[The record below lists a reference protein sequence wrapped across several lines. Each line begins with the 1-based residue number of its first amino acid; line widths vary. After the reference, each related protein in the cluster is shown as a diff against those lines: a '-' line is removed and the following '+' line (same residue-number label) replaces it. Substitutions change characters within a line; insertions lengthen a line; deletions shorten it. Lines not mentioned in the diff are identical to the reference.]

1 MLLEKKPFGE
11 AQPLTCVT
19 CDNIQ
24 RCMIHMLE
32 LIRAAAMI
40 DACES
45 HVNIFGLVPV
55 QVVEVGYYYYYLL
68 LLR

>member
-1 MLLEKKPFGE
+1 
-11 AQPLTCVT
+11 
-19 CDNIQ
+19 
-24 RCMIHMLE
+24 MLE